1 MHIIAIKS
9 AIYISLAD
17 KWQPP
22 AYTSYGHFV
31 YMLDSN
37 AYQRLILVGTVG
49 SLIFYFCILIDIEEL
64 NEYSKQCYNIGLY
77 NECK

>member
-1 MHIIAIKS
+1 MHIIVIKS
-9 AIYISLAD
+9 TILYLFLAD

-37 AYQRLILVGTVG
+37 AYQRLMLVGIG
-49 SLIFYFCILIDIEEL
+49 GFLNFLFLYFDR
-64 NEYSKQCYNIGLY
+64 Y
-77 NECK
+77 